1 MKKTLHHNLKLFKNN
16 LNIALEKLR
25 DIPISTKTDEVS
37 TPLYLHKN
45 FLIRK
50 IFINRLITAYKMSS
64 FSQKKI
70 LDFGCGSGIFLQ
82 AISHEIKEGI
92 GVDLN
97 IDIAKKIITS
107 KNISLKQI
115 TDEKDILNFSNI
127 DIITSF
133 DVLEHVKKLDS
144 VIDIFKKILSP
155 DGIIIISGPTENFL
169 YRLGRKITRMGLVG
183 NILGEEEHVTNII
196 EIKEKMKMKKLNI
209 EKNIN
214 IWNGFHVISFSLNK
228 KYD

>member
-1 MKKTLHHNLKLFKNN
+1 MSYNLKLFQNN
-16 LNIALEKLR
+16 LNFALEKLQS
-25 DIPISTKTDEVS
+25 IPISAKTDEVS

-45 FLIRK
+45 FLIRR
-50 IFINRLITAYKMSS
+50 IFINRLIAAYKMSS
-64 FSQKKI
+64 FNQKKI

-97 IDIAKKIITS
+97 IDIAKKVVTS

-115 TDEKDILNFSNI
+115 TDEKDVLNFTNI

-133 DVLEHVKKLDS
+133 DVLEHVKNLDAL
-144 VIDIFKKILSP
+144 IDNFKKILSP
-155 DGIIIISGPTENFL
+155 NGIIIISGPTENSL
-169 YRLGRKITRMGLVG
+169 YRLGRKITKIGLVG
-183 NILGEEEHVTNII
+183 NILGEEEHVTNIV

-209 EKNIN
+209 KKSVN
-214 IWNGFHVISFSLNK
+214 IWNGFHVILFSL
-228 KYD
+228 